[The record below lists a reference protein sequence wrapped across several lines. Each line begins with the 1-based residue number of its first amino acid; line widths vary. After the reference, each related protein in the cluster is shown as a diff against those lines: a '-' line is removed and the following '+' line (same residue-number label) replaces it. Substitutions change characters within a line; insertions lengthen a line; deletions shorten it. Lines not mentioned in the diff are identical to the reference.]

1 MDNTKKAVE
10 ERVLVA
16 YPELANWPT
25 STVNWSQLMFME
37 SGALQSGI
45 SHLRQSYDAPACSVH
60 DSIIVRQCNVN
71 KTTDSLNQPYK
82 ARRAVECRIT
92 TEISDNEV

>member
-25 STVNWSQLMFME
+25 STVNWSQLMFVE

-45 SHLRQSYDAPACSVH
+45 SDLRQSYDAPACSVH
-60 DSIIVRQCNVN
+60 DSIIVRQCDAN
-71 KTTDSLNQPYK
+71 KAADSLKKSYK
-82 ARRAVECRIT
+82 AWLGGKCRIT
-92 TEISDNEV
+92 TEINDDEV